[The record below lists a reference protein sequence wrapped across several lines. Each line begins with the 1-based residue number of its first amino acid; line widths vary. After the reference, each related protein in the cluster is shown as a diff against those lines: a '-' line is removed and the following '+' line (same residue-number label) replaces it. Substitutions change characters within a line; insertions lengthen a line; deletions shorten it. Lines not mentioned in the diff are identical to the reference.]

1 MRQKVIEYLIQ
12 FYDQRSVPFDR
23 RLTLHVLSSHT
34 RLESQGT
41 ADFHLCEPREV
52 QLQKLAEYREE
63 MRAFTEFL
71 KSIYAQAATAPV
83 SGKEGSL

>member
-1 MRQKVIEYLIQ
+1 MRRKIIEYLSQ

-23 RLTLHVLSSHT
+23 RLTLSTISLST
-34 RLESQGT
+34 RLESQGA

-52 QLQKLAEYREE
+52 QLQKLAEYRDE

-71 KSIYAQAATAPV
+71 KTIYSSQHAEKGVGA
-83 SGKEGSL
+83 G